1 VKRRPSSPEE
11 RRFLL
16 LLTRRGLRRSVDLM
30 LGSNPSITGT
40 AIVKALDPNQAT
52 ARHQDAVD
60 AQAVLDETDL
70 REEERAAYYDDA
82 PPVMAPAETAPRRSL
97 LARLRRR

>member
-1 VKRRPSSPEE
+1 
-11 RRFLL
+11 
-16 LLTRRGLRRSVDLM
+16 M

-60 AQAVLDETDL
+60 AQADLDEADL
-70 REEERAAYYDDA
+70 REEERAEYYDDTSPA
-82 PPVMAPAETAPRRSL
+82 TPPTSVAPAPLRSL
-97 LARLRRR
+97 LDRLRGR